1 MNIELAEGWT
11 VFTDPKTGSTHLEYV
26 LEEGDKEWITAQF
39 STIGREDYGTEHHN
53 SASIIVENEERE
65 ETVSTR
71 ISVADPR
78 GGFLMESRVNET
90 GHYLSVPT
98 DTDGLPHV
106 YDYDPDDP
114 KRQNTA
120 MERRGNGFYKLTTQP
135 AKKANEEE
143 E

>member
-1 MNIELAEGWT
+1 
-11 VFTDPKTGSTHLEYV
+11 
-26 LEEGDKEWITAQF
+26 
-39 STIGREDYGTEHHN
+39 
-53 SASIIVENEERE
+53 
-65 ETVSTR
+65 
-71 ISVADPR
+71 
-78 GGFLMESRVNET
+78 MESRVNET